1 MMLDKKML
9 DQLLSLPDDQLL
21 QMIQLLGGG
30 NGSGKLPDETKM
42 RRIRAVLGEITEG
55 DLCRIATLATVY
67 RNTQ

>member
-30 NGSGKLPDETKM
+30 NGSGKLPDEMKM
-42 RRIRAVLGEITEG
+42 RRIRAVLREITDE
-55 DLCRIATLATVY
+55 DLHRIATLATVY
-67 RNTQ
+67 QNTQ